1 MKTMT
6 RSIAAFEILFVFPAV
21 LFMTSLVVRSI
32 QPTQY
37 EPAKTAARLIDWFSH
52 HLLLGLYVSL
62 IAMPLMAIALGGLV
76 VLRRWRSD
84 SGLRSDIYGAV
95 AAVRRSDFYGRNH
108 SGDRGPAH
116 DYRLRKPNNH
126 GSQLARYFSI

>member
-1 MKTMT
+1 
-6 RSIAAFEILFVFPAV
+6 
-21 LFMTSLVVRSI
+21 MTSLVVRSI

-84 SGLRSDIYGAV
+84 SGLRSDIYGVATAFRRNVAV
-95 AAVRRSDFYGRNH
+95 LLITGATFTAGTI
-108 SGDRGPAH
+108 
-116 DYRLRKPNNH
+116 
-126 GSQLARYFSI
+126 LAIVALHMITD

>member
-21 LFMTSLVVRSI
+21 LFMTSLVVRSL
-32 QPTQY
+32 QPNQY
-37 EPAKTAARLIDWFSH
+37 EPAKTAARLVDWFSH

-84 SGLRSDIYGAV
+84 SGLRSDIYGVATAFRRNVAV
-95 AAVRRSDFYGRNH
+95 LLITGATFTAGTI
-108 SGDRGPAH
+108 
-116 DYRLRKPNNH
+116 
-126 GSQLARYFSI
+126 LAIVALHMITD

>member
-1 MKTMT
+1 
-6 RSIAAFEILFVFPAV
+6 
-21 LFMTSLVVRSI
+21 MTSLVVRSI
-32 QPTQY
+32 QPAQY

-84 SGLRSDIYGAV
+84 SGLRSDIYGAA
-95 AAVRRSDFYGRNH
+95 AAVRRH
-108 SGDRGPAH
+108 
-116 DYRLRKPNNH
+116 
-126 GSQLARYFSI
+126 LAVLLITGATFTAGTILAIVALHMITD

>member
-84 SGLRSDIYGAV
+84 SGLRSDIYGAA
-95 AAVRRSDFYGRNH
+95 AAVRRH
-108 SGDRGPAH
+108 
-116 DYRLRKPNNH
+116 
-126 GSQLARYFSI
+126 LAVLLITGATFTAGTILAIVALHMITD